1 MQSVGF
7 KTLFH
12 FVRIECC
19 VVNVNLYFKSYCEE
33 LSEVKHGH
41 KDYPCK
47 PELSVE
53 FGCLC
58 ELCSKQDKQSPSFC
72 RTNLPV
78 MQVAC

>member
-1 MQSVGF
+1 M
-7 KTLFH
+7 
-12 FVRIECC
+12 RIECY

-47 PELSVE
+47 LDLSVE

-58 ELCSKQDKQSPSFC
+58 VLSSKQDNQSPLFC